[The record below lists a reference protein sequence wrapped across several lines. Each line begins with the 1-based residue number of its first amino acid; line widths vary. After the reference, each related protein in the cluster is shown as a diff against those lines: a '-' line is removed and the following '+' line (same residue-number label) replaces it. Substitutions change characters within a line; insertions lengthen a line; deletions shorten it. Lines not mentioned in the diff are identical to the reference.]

1 MGIENKGLKTSEE
14 SIDAREGTETLSLDH
29 LLNLAR
35 NRDSAVFDHIDNL
48 DSDEVTSIIDE
59 YFKSAIEYSGE
70 QGGLNDPAIKIVNN
84 FNNSLNKFDV
94 SYHGYIAQKMIESGE
109 YGIRIYLEHRRLF
122 QADHD
127 ALIRQIFISDNL
139 DVLKRYYPYVPP
151 DCRSDVIDCLIEK
164 KGFSVNE
171 KKVQT
176 PTWDILVKELT
187 DENGDIWFTLNIIFV
202 DKNGKEIDTGALL
215 PENWMFVEVPSFVL
229 GDLCRHETKTIW
241 YKELSEFSLLNLLH
255 EIGHAYDDSCD
266 PSNPD
271 YHREEEGKQAKA
283 ERDAWAWALKK
294 VKDLKRQ
301 GVEFPESFEYMKNVA
316 YTNLRSYDKGM
327 DTDLFTKGKE
337 FEEIEEIKDL
347 LDRGDN

>member
-14 SIDAREGTETLSLDH
+14 SIDAKEGTETLSLDH

-59 YFKSAIEYSGE
+59 YFKSAIEYSE
-70 QGGLNDPAIKIVNN
+70 IVSD
-84 FNNSLNKFDV
+84 FIDSLKKNKFDV
-94 SYHGYIAQKMIESGE
+94 SYHNYIAQKIIESGE
-109 YGIRIYLEHRRLF
+109 YGTTQYLEHHHLF

-127 ALIRQIFISDNL
+127 VLIRQILTSDHF
-139 DVLKRYYPYVPP
+139 DVLKMCYPDVPP
-151 DCRSDVIDCLIEK
+151 DCRSDMIDYLIEQ
-164 KGFSVNE
+164 KGFSVAE
-171 KKVQT
+171 KEVKT
-176 PTWDILVKELT
+176 PKWDILVKELT
-187 DENGDIWFTLNIIFV
+187 DERGNVWFTHNIIFI
-202 DKNGKEIDTGALL
+202 DKNGKEIDIGALL
-215 PENWMFVEVPSFVL
+215 PENWMFVEADDSTL
-229 GDLCRHETKTIW
+229 SALCVHETKTVW
-241 YKELSEFSLLNLLH
+241 YTEFSELSLLTFLH

-283 ERDAWAWALKK
+283 ERDAWAWAIKK
-294 VKDLKRQ
+294 ARDLKRQ
-301 GVEFPESFEYMKNVA
+301 GVEFPKSFEYMKNVA

-337 FEEIEEIKDL
+337 FEEIEEIKEL